1 MSLMMPMI
9 MFMMLMTMV
18 MSLTFVFFTQFLTPT
33 FSSFASGFENFP
45 PNFFALRA
53 NSSWNDMMIATDT
66 FYSLFYFL

>member
-1 MSLMMPMI
+1 MLLMMPMI

-18 MSLTFVFFTQFLTPT
+18 MSSLL
-33 FSSFASGFENFP
+33 SSSPPPSVLSPFASGFENFP